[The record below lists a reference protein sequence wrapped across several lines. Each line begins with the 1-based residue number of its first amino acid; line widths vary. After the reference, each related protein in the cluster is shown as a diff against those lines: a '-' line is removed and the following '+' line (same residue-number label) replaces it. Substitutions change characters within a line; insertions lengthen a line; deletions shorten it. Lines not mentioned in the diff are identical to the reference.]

1 MAKLTNIKTNTV
13 IELPYDLYPTD
24 DLNWSPVAATG
35 VYTLSGA
42 YDVQQAVKLA
52 GKPMTLKSD
61 AGQGLGLITR
71 DTVNKLH
78 EQAAIPEATFALEY
92 LADGVTKIVNVMFDH
107 ASNPIEAEPFKGFN
121 SPNLND
127 YFAVALKFKT
137 V

>member
-52 GKPMTLKSD
+52 GKPMTLQSD
-61 AGQGLGLITR
+61 DGLGLITR

-92 LADGVTKIVNVMFDH
+92 VADGVTKIVNVMFDH
-107 ASNPIEAEPFKGFN
+107 EANPIEATPFKGFN
-121 SPNLND
+121 SPNLDD
-127 YFAVALKFKT
+127 YFAVTLKFKT

>member
-1 MAKLTNIKTNTV
+1 MAKLTNLKTNTV

-52 GKPMTLKSD
+52 GKPMTLQSD
-61 AGQGLGLITR
+61 DGLGLITR

-78 EQAAIPEATFALEY
+78 EQAAIPEATFTLEY
-92 LADGVTKIVNVMFDH
+92 VADGVTKIVNVMFDH
-107 ASNPIEAEPFKGFN
+107 EASPIEATPFKGFN
-121 SPNLND
+121 SPNLDD
-127 YFAVALKFKT
+127 YFAVTLKFKT

>member
-1 MAKLTNIKTNTV
+1 MARLINNQSNV
-13 IELPYDLYPTD
+13 SIELPYDLYPID
-24 DLNWSPVAATG
+24 DLNWSPIAATG

-42 YDVQQAVKLA
+42 YDEQQAVKLA

-127 YFAVALKFKT
+127 YFAVTLKFKT
-137 V
+137 I

>member
-1 MAKLTNIKTNTV
+1 MAKLTNLKTNTV

-52 GKPMTLKSD
+52 GKPMTLQSD
-61 AGQGLGLITR
+61 DGLGLITR

-92 LADGVTKIVNVMFDH
+92 VADGVTKIVNVMFDH
-107 ASNPIEAEPFKGFN
+107 EANPIEATPFKGFN
-121 SPNLND
+121 SPNLDD
-127 YFAVALKFKT
+127 YFAVTLKFKT

>member
-13 IELPYDLYPTD
+13 IELPYDLYPND

-52 GKPMTLKSD
+52 GKPMTLQSD
-61 AGQGLGLITR
+61 DGLGLITR

-78 EQAAIPEATFALEY
+78 EQAAIPEATFTLEY
-92 LADGVTKIVNVMFDH
+92 LADGVTKIITVMFDH
-107 ASNPIEAEPFKGFN
+107 TSNPIEAEPFKGFN

-127 YFAVALKFKT
+127 YFAVTIKFKT

>member
-24 DLNWSPVAATG
+24 DLNWSPIAATG

-52 GKPMTLKSD
+52 GKPMTLQSD
-61 AGQGLGLITR
+61 DGLGLITR

-92 LADGVTKIVNVMFDH
+92 VADGVTKIVNVMFDH
-107 ASNPIEAEPFKGFN
+107 AANPIEATPFKGFN

-127 YFAVALKFKT
+127 YFAVTLKFKT

>member
-1 MAKLTNIKTNTV
+1 MARLINNQSNV
-13 IELPYDLYPTD
+13 SIELPYDLYPID
-24 DLNWSPVAATG
+24 GLNWSPIAATG

-52 GKPMTLKSD
+52 GKPMTLQSD

-92 LADGVTKIVNVMFDH
+92 LADGVTKIINVMFDH
-107 ASNPIEAEPFKGFN
+107 TSNPIEATPFKGFN

-127 YFAVALKFKT
+127 YFAVTLKFKT

>member
-24 DLNWSPVAATG
+24 DLNWSPIAATG

-52 GKPMTLKSD
+52 GKPMTLQSD
-61 AGQGLGLITR
+61 DGLGLITR

-92 LADGVTKIVNVMFDH
+92 VADGVTKIVNVMFDH
-107 ASNPIEAEPFKGFN
+107 EANPIEATPFKGFN
-121 SPNLND
+121 SPNLED
-127 YFAVALKFKT
+127 YFAVTLKFKT

>member
-61 AGQGLGLITR
+61 DGLGLITR
-71 DTVNKLH
+71 DMVNKLH
-78 EQAAIPEATFALEY
+78 AQAAIPEATFALEY
-92 LADGVTKIVNVMFDH
+92 VADGVTKIVNVMFDH
-107 ASNPIEAEPFKGFN
+107 AASPIEAEPFKGFN

-127 YFAVALKFKT
+127 YFAVTLKFRT